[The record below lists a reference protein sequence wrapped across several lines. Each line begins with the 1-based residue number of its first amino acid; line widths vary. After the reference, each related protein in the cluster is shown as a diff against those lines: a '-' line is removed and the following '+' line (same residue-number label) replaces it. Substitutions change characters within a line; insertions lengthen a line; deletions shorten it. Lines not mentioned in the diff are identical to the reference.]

1 LANTFTRD
9 KRIGAFANA
18 LTPPVELEVGLLT
31 GGIDKPYAF
40 GLAMALIS
48 KGVCLDF
55 IGSDEVDSPEFHT
68 SPKVRFLNLRG
79 DQRRDASLATRIC
92 RILIYYARLIRYTS
106 VARPKIFHIL
116 WNNKFQIF
124 DRTLL
129 MLYYKLQGK
138 MIVFTAHNVNAG
150 KRDLNDSL
158 LNRLTLRVQYQLA
171 DHIFVHTERM
181 KSELLQDFSVSSQAV
196 SVIPFGINN
205 AVPRTDLTPQ
215 QARRRLGISEGKKT
229 ILFFGRIAPYKGLH
243 FLVTAFQRI
252 VARNP
257 DYRLIIAGQPK
268 KGAEKYLDEVLR
280 TISYDIGL
288 GRVIQKIQYIPDEE
302 TEVYFKSADILVV
315 PYSQIFQSGVLFL
328 GYSFGLP
335 AIATEV
341 GSFSEDIIE
350 GMTGYLCKA
359 CDAVDLAKTIETYF
373 ESDLFKTLDSRRQE
387 IRDHAIARHSWG
399 VVGEMTMNVYAK
411 LGGISIGAKTSSGPD
426 LRSY

>member
-1 LANTFTRD
+1 LANTCTRD
-9 KRIGAFANA
+9 KRIGALANA
-18 LTPPVELEVGLLT
+18 LTSAAELEVGLLT

-48 KGVCLDF
+48 RGVCLDF
-55 IGSDEVDSPEFHT
+55 IGSDELDSPEFHT
-68 SPKVRFLNLRG
+68 SPNLQFLNLRG
-79 DQRRDASLATRIC
+79 DQRRDASLATRIW

-138 MIVFTAHNVNAG
+138 KIVFTAHNVNAG
-150 KRDLNDSL
+150 KRDSIDSL
-158 LNRLTLRVQYQLA
+158 FNRLTLRVQYQLA

-205 AVPRTDLTPQ
+205 AVPRTALTPE
-215 QARRRLGISEGKKT
+215 QARRRLGIREGEKT

-268 KGAEKYLDEVLR
+268 KGSEKYLDEVLR
-280 TISYDIGL
+280 TISYDISL
-288 GRVIQKIQYIPDEE
+288 GRVIQKIQFIPDEE
-302 TEVYFKSADILVV
+302 TEVYFKSAHVLVI
-315 PYSQIFQSGVLFL
+315 PYTQIFQSGVLFL

-335 AIATEV
+335 AIATKV
-341 GSFSEDIIE
+341 GSFSEDIID
-350 GMTGYLCKA
+350 GRTGLLCKA
-359 CDAVDLAKTIETYF
+359 CDAVDLAKTIEKYF
-373 ESDLFKTLDSRRQE
+373 DSALFRTLDSRRQE
-387 IRDHAIARHSWG
+387 IRDYANARNSWD
-399 VVGEMTMNVYAK
+399 VVGKMTLNVYAE
-411 LGGISIGAKTSSGPD
+411 LLASPLSQERG
-426 LRSY
+426 LM